1 MFAVVRF
8 PASGVDDRREAGGVV
23 SRHRIGQYAVVAAA
37 ALALAG
43 CGPEVTSAPKAQTTP
58 AAQVPS
64 DRAPRSGSSTNP
76 SPDSSSSKSPATR
89 TKTTKSTSPRAESSR
104 APAKK
109 AADGKRSH
117 AFLWPVIRVVDGDTV
132 HVRYKGRDTT
142 IRIIGIDTPET
153 VSPSV
158 PDECGGQAA
167 SAMAHRLLDGKKV
180 RLEFDAG
187 QGRQD
192 KYGRTLAYVFL
203 PRAGD
208 YGLTM
213 IRKGLATEYTY
224 ATAYRYQAKYRSA
237 KATAEAQKVGTW
249 GACGSFDKPLHTA
262 PPQPRHTTPTHA
274 PKPTRKPAQP
284 AQNCT
289 PGYSPC
295 LPPASDWD
303 CGQLEAMGL
312 TPVRVTGSDPYRLDA
327 DGDGTG
333 CDS

>member
-1 MFAVVRF
+1 M
-8 PASGVDDRREAGGVV
+8 RR
-23 SRHRIGQYAVVAAA
+23 RIGGYAVLATA

-43 CGPEVTSAPKAQTTP
+43 CGPDVASAPPPAPTTTP
-58 AAQVPS
+58 AAQTPT
-64 DRAPRSGSSTNP
+64 DRAPRSSSATH
-76 SPDSSSSKSPATR
+76 SAATSSSSRGDHT
-89 TKTTKSTSPRAESSR
+89 TKTAKATKKPKAKVSR
-104 APAKK
+104 AVAHKTPQR
-109 AADGKRSH
+109 AAN
-117 AFLWPVIRVVDGDTV
+117 AFVWPVIRVVDGDTV
-132 HVRYKGRDTT
+132 HVRYKGQDTT

-158 PDECGGQAA
+158 PDECGGQDA
-167 SAMAHRLLDGKKV
+167 SSMAHQLLDGQKV
-180 RLEFDAG
+180 RIQFDPS
-187 QGRQD
+187 QGRHD
-192 KYGRTLAYVFL
+192 KYGRTLAYLFL
-203 PRAGD
+203 PRSGD

-224 ATAYRYQAKYRSA
+224 ASAYRYQSAYRSA
-237 KATAEAQKVGTW
+237 KQTAAAQGVGTW
-249 GACGSFDKPLHTA
+249 GKCGSFDKPLHTTA
-262 PPQPRHTTPTHA
+262 PQPRHTTRAPRPTTQPA
-274 PKPTRKPAQP
+274 QPAQP

-303 CGQLEAMGL
+303 CGQLRAKGL